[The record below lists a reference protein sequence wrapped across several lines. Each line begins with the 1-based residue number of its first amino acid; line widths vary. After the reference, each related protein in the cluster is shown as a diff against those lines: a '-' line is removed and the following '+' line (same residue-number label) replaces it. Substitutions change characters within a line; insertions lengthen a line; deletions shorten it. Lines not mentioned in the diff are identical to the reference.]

1 MKSLQGLILY
11 HLRGAT
17 CSTAIIGMDG
27 TATIRRKTRGTGR
40 EKKKKRGRDDGD
52 EQRGKAR
59 EQKTDR
65 EETSWRED
73 KEARH
78 QGVKLMQMMT
88 LSVLQ
93 RHNEGG
99 K

>member
-11 HLRGAT
+11 HLQGAT

-27 TATIRRKTRGTGR
+27 KATIGR
-40 EKKKKRGRDDGD
+40 EGKRGSEG
-52 EQRGKAR
+52 RGER
-59 EQKTDR
+59 EKDR
-65 EETSWRED
+65 ETSWRGD
-73 KEARH
+73 KESKRG
-78 QGVKLMQMMT
+78 GVKLMQMMT

-93 RHNEGG
+93 QVNEDEN